1 MPQLL
6 YEVVVR
12 IVVLPIVLP
21 QLPIVRVLLA
31 KVLVPRGALEFLEL
45 VVFLQLV
52 EWDGGAGRVEMRC
65 EGGVSGP

>member
-1 MPQLL
+1 
-6 YEVVVR
+6 
-12 IVVLPIVLP
+12 
-21 QLPIVRVLLA
+21 LPIVRVLLA